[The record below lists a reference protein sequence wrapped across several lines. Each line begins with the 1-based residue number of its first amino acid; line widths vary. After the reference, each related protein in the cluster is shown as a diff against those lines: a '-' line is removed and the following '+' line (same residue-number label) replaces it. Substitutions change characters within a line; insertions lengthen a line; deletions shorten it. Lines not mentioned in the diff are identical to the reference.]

1 MGTGSTVPN
10 PNPRRRPDCSSWT
23 VLPVPLFAMTA
34 YWRLLRD
41 NRNFRRLW
49 LAQIVSELGDWFYIV
64 ALYSLL
70 LQFTG
75 RAQAVG
81 LALVLQVL
89 PSTLVGPT
97 AGVLNDRIRRKHV
110 MIAADLFRMV
120 VVACMMLVRSESMVW
135 LVYPLLFFET
145 VMYGFFEPARSA
157 VIPTLVGED
166 QILTANTV
174 SSITWSV
181 NFAIGSA
188 LGGFVAVW
196 LGRDAVFI
204 VNALSFLVS
213 ALLIRGMRFDEPHAD
228 GSTPF
233 HLRELVDFSPVA
245 AGIRY
250 IRADRRLLATVLL
263 KAGIG
268 IMGANWVIF
277 PIMGQRV
284 FSVRVGTLDAASGA
298 ALGMSLLMG
307 ARGVGAFFGPL
318 SASRWAA
325 NRGSRMRTG
334 ILAGFV
340 FGGLG
345 YIALSRAPS
354 LALACLAV
362 IIAHGG
368 SSIVWVFSTTLLQ
381 RYSDDAF
388 RGRVFAADLGIFMLT
403 IAASGALAGIFI
415 DRGVSVRTVAF
426 STGVAM
432 LLPAFAWFWAL
443 RFWREKA

>member
-1 MGTGSTVPN
+1 MNSAVP
-10 PNPRRRPDCSSWT
+10 S
-23 VLPVPLFAMTA
+23 LAA
-34 YWRLLRD
+34 YGRLLRD

-75 RAQAVG
+75 KAQSVG

-120 VVACMMLVRSESMVW
+120 IVACMMLVRSPSMVW
-135 LVYPLLFFET
+135 LVYPLLFLET

-157 VIPTLVGED
+157 VIPNLVGSD
-166 QILTANTV
+166 QVLAANTV

-181 NFAIGSA
+181 NFAVGSA

-196 LGRDAVFI
+196 FGRDAVFI
-204 VNALSFLVS
+204 VNALSFLIS
-213 ALLIRGMRFDEPHAD
+213 ALLVRGMRFAEPHAD
-228 GSTPF
+228 GPTPF
-233 HLRELVDFSPVA
+233 HIRELVDFSPVA

-277 PIMGQRV
+277 PIMGERV
-284 FSVRVGTLDAASGA
+284 FRVRVGSLDAAGSA

-307 ARGVGAFFGPL
+307 ARGVGAFLGPL

-325 NRGSRMRTG
+325 NRGSRMRAG
-334 ILAGFV
+334 ILAGFIC
-340 FGGLG
+340 GGLG
-345 YIALSRAPS
+345 YIALARAPHLS
-354 LALACLAV
+354 LACAAV
-362 IIAHGG
+362 VVAHGG

-403 IAASGALAGIFI
+403 IAASGALAATFI

-426 STGVAM
+426 ATGVAM
-432 LLPAFAWFWAL
+432 LLPASAWFWAL